1 MIEGVAISGAT
12 DRETA
17 PVRKIRWG
25 VLGVANI
32 ARTKVIPAMMKGE
45 WTEVSAIASR
55 DARRAQRAA
64 DELGIPRAYG
74 SYEELLADPDI
85 DVIYNPLP
93 NHLHVPWTERAANA
107 GKHVLCE
114 KPIGLNAEEARQL
127 LDVQQRTGVMIGEAF
142 MVRLHPQWIEA
153 RRLVRE
159 GRLGELRFISAYFS
173 YFKLDPDNIRNRVEL
188 GGGGLMDIG
197 CYPIHISRFIFGEEP
212 RRVVS
217 LVERDPVMEIDRLT
231 SAILEFPSGQAT
243 FTCSTQLSA
252 AQRVHIFG
260 TKGRL
265 ELEIPF
271 NAPPDRPARIVV
283 DDGSAAPAAG
293 GEVIEFPAVDQYT
306 LQADAF
312 SSAVVAGTRPPVS
325 LEDGIR
331 NMEVIDAIF
340 RSGRT
345 GGWEE
350 VGRGGGRGLR

>member
-1 MIEGVAISGAT
+1 MIEGVSMEGAT

-45 WTEVSAIASR
+45 WTEVAAIASR
-55 DARRAQRAA
+55 DARRAQEAA

-74 SYEELLADPDI
+74 SYEELLADPEI
-85 DVIYNPLP
+85 EVVYNPLP
-93 NHLHVPWTERAANA
+93 NHLHVPWTARAAAA

-114 KPIGLNAEEARQL
+114 KPIGLTAAEAREL
-127 LDVQQRTGVMIGEAF
+127 LEIRDRTGVMIGEAF

-159 GRLGELRFISAYFS
+159 GRLGELRFINAYFS
-173 YFKLDPDNIRNRVEL
+173 YFKLDPHNIRNRIDA

-197 CYPIHISRFIFGEEP
+197 CYPIHVARYIFGEEP

-217 LVERDPVMEIDRLT
+217 LVERDPEMGIDRLT

-271 NAPPDRPARIVV
+271 NAPPDQPTRILL

-306 LQADAF
+306 LQGDAF
-312 SSAVVAGTRPPVS
+312 SSAVVARTHPPVP
-325 LEDGIR
+325 LEDAIR

-345 GGWEE
+345 GSWEA
-350 VGRGGGRGLR
+350 VGRG

>member
-1 MIEGVAISGAT
+1 MIEGVAIDGAI

-17 PVRKIRWG
+17 PVQRVRWG
-25 VLGVANI
+25 ILGVANI

-45 WTEVSAIASR
+45 WTEVAAIASR
-55 DARRAQRAA
+55 DARRAREAA
-64 DELGIPRAYG
+64 EELGIPRAYG
-74 SYEELLADPDI
+74 SYEELLADPEI

-93 NHLHVPWTERAANA
+93 NHLHVPWTARAANA

-114 KPIGLNAEEARQL
+114 KPIALNAEEAREL
-127 LDVQQRTGVMIGEAF
+127 LEVRERTGVMIGEAF

-153 RRLVRE
+153 RRLVQE
-159 GRLGELRFISAYFS
+159 GRLGELRFINAYFS
-173 YFKLDPDNIRNRVEL
+173 YFKLDPENIRNRMDA

-197 CYPIHISRFIFGEEP
+197 CYPIHVSRFIFDEEP

-217 LVERDPVMEIDRLT
+217 LVERDPGMEVDRLT

-271 NAPPDRPARIVV
+271 NAPPDQPTRIVV

-312 SSAVVAGTRPPVS
+312 SSAVVAKTRPPVP
-325 LEDGIR
+325 LEDAIR

-345 GGWEE
+345 GRWEE
-350 VGRGGGRGLR
+350 VGQGGNQG

>member
-1 MIEGVAISGAT
+1 M
-12 DRETA
+12 
-17 PVRKIRWG
+17 
-25 VLGVANI
+25 
-32 ARTKVIPAMMKGE
+32 
-45 WTEVSAIASR
+45 
-55 DARRAQRAA
+55 
-64 DELGIPRAYG
+64 
-74 SYEELLADPDI
+74 
-85 DVIYNPLP
+85 
-93 NHLHVPWTERAANA
+93 
-107 GKHVLCE
+107 
-114 KPIGLNAEEARQL
+114 
-127 LDVQQRTGVMIGEAF
+127 
-142 MVRLHPQWIEA
+142 
-153 RRLVRE
+153 
-159 GRLGELRFISAYFS
+159 
-173 YFKLDPDNIRNRVEL
+173 
-188 GGGGLMDIG
+188 MDIG

-350 VGRGGGRGLR
+350 VGRGCGRGLR